1 MGLDLRLY
9 VITDSRL
16 LGPRSLVEAVE
27 EAIRGG
33 ATVIQYREKNAPTR
47 KMVEEAR
54 LLRTLCKGKGVTFIV
69 NDRIDVALAVDAD
82 GVHVGDDDMPVWLAR
97 KILGPLKIIGAS
109 ADSVE
114 KALLYAAEG
123 ADYLGVGS
131 IYPTS
136 TKPDAGPPIGIEGL
150 RRIVSVVN
158 IPVVAI
164 GGINA
169 DNAKEVLGAG
179 ASGIAVISAVMGAPD
194 IFEATMRLRKIVDEV
209 RKR

>member
-54 LLRTLCKGKGVTFIV
+54 LLRTLCKGKRVTFIV

-82 GVHVGDDDMPVWLAR
+82 GVHVGDEDMPVWLAR
-97 KILGPLKIIGAS
+97 KILGPHKVIGAS
-109 ADSVE
+109 ADTVE

-136 TKPDAGPPIGIEGL
+136 TKPDAGAPIGIEGL

-169 DNAKEVLGAG
+169 DNAKEVLATG

-209 RKR
+209 RKC